1 MNFYRS
7 LEKRNRK
14 VRKLSTNHGSLFVF
28 AARCSSNRTGQTFSQ
43 LFLLNRKSCDCHK
56 VRIYGNA
63 EPPKW
68 CGYTLWSLWVLC
80 GMLCVI
86 SFDFCVSA
94 IHRMLR
100 YAFYNYSNC
109 TDDNLAVCLLLTQ
122 LERKI
127 YNFNLKGVSVTLA
140 TITFDY
146 ITMGTGKSHLKIKK
160 YRNLESYVFRNAK
173 KKNLYIFNLFSKLI
187 LSLANQNMYLFN
199 LS

>member
-1 MNFYRS
+1 MFSKMRKKLSCNEFLSS

-28 AARCSSNRTGQTFSQ
+28 AARCSSNRTGQTEFCF
-43 LFLLNRKSCDCHK
+43 LTAGCLLNRKSCDCHK

-68 CGYTLWSLWVLC
+68 CGYTPWSLWVQC

-122 LERKI
+122 LGRKI

-160 YRNLESYVFRNAK
+160 IQKFR
-173 KKNLYIFNLFSKLI
+173 KLC
-187 LSLANQNMYLFN
+187 F
-199 LS
+199 